1 MRNNKLVLAIT
12 VAAISVLAC
21 TKEAINRSDTIENQN
36 SANAANTAQ
45 LAGAATSVC
54 DKFAYTDTIFF
65 PAELPSDYIVKPINK
80 LSGTYGAFPDGLKI
94 NSLNGNIDITESE
107 TGLRYIVWFV
117 PTGTSDTCKKYLT
130 VSGINFTDSIYV
142 LANNPGVA
150 KPVYNAN
157 PLKLADCSSG
167 CEFDDSHDDDDGDG
181 FTDEPPLGQ
190 QVIPQGIALS
200 KSNGAINLKKSIS
213 NGALGKNPISG
224 SYKDFVLN
232 YRISDKSAK
241 TLNKIG
247 FRMYF
252 YKTKAE
258 IPASLKKELAD
269 KKSLVLLD
277 DDTSADDHSF
287 SSASTATNTSTT
299 ARKGAG
305 EVKCRPPYIIVT
317 QQ

>member
-1 MRNNKLVLAIT
+1 MKSYKLVLALTIAT
-12 VAAISVLAC
+12 VIVLAC
-21 TKEAINRSDTIENQN
+21 NKEAIYRDNAIENQN
-36 SANAANTAQ
+36 SADATNAAK
-45 LAGAATSVC
+45 LAGAVTSIC
-54 DKFAYTDTIFF
+54 DKFAYTDTILF

-157 PLKLADCSSG
+157 PLKLADCSGG
-167 CEFDDSHDDDDGDG
+167 CEFDDGHDDDDGDG
-181 FTDEPPLGQ
+181 FADEPPLGQ
-190 QVIPQGIALS
+190 QVIPQGIAMS
-200 KSNGAINLKKSIS
+200 KSTGAINLKKSIS
-213 NGALGKNPISG
+213 NGALGKNPVSG
-224 SYKDFVLN
+224 TYKDFMLN

-241 TLNKIG
+241 ALNKIG

-277 DDTSADDHSF
+277 DDSSADDHSLPT
-287 SSASTATNTSTT
+287 AKTATNTSTT